1 MECLRVR
8 GFFSAA
14 CLVLLLANATDEQ
27 VLPRDPEFIA
37 EAYQLRLPSEHQI
50 SRQLAILNYKD
61 FHYYLLSRYLNKP
74 AERQNQL
81 SYCLLTNDTLSALAF
96 RALSLLVEEPIGAMG
111 YRVKQHY
118 ESNLIYRFI
127 HSRNHL
133 QIG

>member
-1 MECLRVR
+1 MLRVR
-8 GFFSAA
+8 GFFSTA
-14 CLVLLLANATDEQ
+14 CLVLLLTNATDEQ
-27 VLPRDPEFIA
+27 LLPHAPEFIA
-37 EAYQLRLPSEHQI
+37 EAYQLRLPSEHQV

-61 FHYYLLSRYLNKP
+61 FHYYLLSRYLGKP

-96 RALSLLVEEPIGAMG
+96 RALSLAVDESSGVMG

-118 ESNLIYRFI
+118 ETNLIYRFI